1 MAGDEQRA
9 VDVEALRDDH
19 QPLLA
24 VHVARAQHR
33 VPGAI
38 ALRIEIDRA
47 RRHAAFDQPGAHGR
61 RLDIAAAHDE
71 ILHLARLPQR
81 RRRIEP
87 IDEVVVGPA
96 LRPDRRRPQ
105 HQGHLRRRHLGSF
118 GKRPGRGKLGEP
130 SVRKPRQQHQD
141 ERHGAGEKKREQDQ
155 AHATHLDRRGP
166 RLYID
171 TMPRLSTAEATVE
184 SLLRHGL
191 DTVYAL
197 PGLHNDP
204 LFDAF
209 YHAAERLRVIHPRH
223 EQTAAYMA
231 LGAALATGK
240 PQAFAVV
247 PGPGL
252 LNAGAALLTAYGMN
266 APVIGLIGQIP
277 QADIDRGHGHL
288 HEVHDQLGLM
298 RHITKWAER
307 IREPAGGAPSG
318 LAGFLARHLGP
329 STAGGAGMRARYL
342 GQARRSRAAGCA
354 VAAANRD
361 DRRRGDHGGGKN
373 PGRGRAADHRRG
385 RRRARGQRRGDQ
397 ARRDAGSAG
406 QLLSS
411 RPRRRAELAP
421 ARRRHAGRTS
431 AVERCRRGAGDRH
444 ALFIQ
449 NGSWGIDANLKVVRL
464 DIDPDE
470 HDRLRKPDVALV
482 GDAAPQLRA
491 LIAALPKHNRPRHSR
506 AQELKGHRAWL
517 AERLSRL
524 EPQLSFLKAIRAALP
539 EDGIFVDEVS
549 QIGFASRVA
558 LPIEKPRTF
567 LSPGYQD
574 NLGWGFGTALGAKAA
589 MPDRKVL
596 AIAGDGGFMYQVG
609 ELATAARHNLAVVV
623 VVFDN
628 GGFGNVKRI
637 QQERYGNR
645 LIASDL
651 QNPDFSKL
659 ADSFGIAS
667 FKAIDARQLEDALHK
682 AFALNAPALVWV
694 PHGDVPS
701 PWDMIMMPKVRG

>member
-1 MAGDEQRA
+1 
-9 VDVEALRDDH
+9 
-19 QPLLA
+19 
-24 VHVARAQHR
+24 
-33 VPGAI
+33 
-38 ALRIEIDRA
+38 
-47 RRHAAFDQPGAHGR
+47 
-61 RLDIAAAHDE
+61 
-71 ILHLARLPQR
+71 
-81 RRRIEP
+81 
-87 IDEVVVGPA
+87 
-96 LRPDRRRPQ
+96 
-105 HQGHLRRRHLGSF
+105 
-118 GKRPGRGKLGEP
+118 
-130 SVRKPRQQHQD
+130 
-141 ERHGAGEKKREQDQ
+141 
-155 AHATHLDRRGP
+155 
-166 RLYID
+166 
-171 TMPRLSTAEATVE
+171 MPRMSTAEATVE
-184 SLLRHGL
+184 TLLRHGI

-209 YHAAERLRVIHPRH
+209 YHAADRLRVIHPRH

-240 PQAFAVV
+240 PQVFAVV

-288 HEVHDQLGLM
+288 HEIHDQLGLM

-307 IREPAGGAPSG
+307 IRGPQEAPGLVSQAIWQATTGRPRPVALECALDTWAKVGEVVLPDTPLAPPPNAIDSEAIAAAAKMLGAAERPIIVLGGGAIDASAEVVT
-318 LAGFLARHLGP
+318 LAEMLEAP
-329 STAGGAGMRARYL
+329 VSSY
-342 GQARRSRAAGCA
+342 
-354 VAAANRD
+354 
-361 DRRRGDHGGGKN
+361 
-373 PGRGRAADHRRG
+373 RRG
-385 RRRARGQRRGDQ
+385 RGIIPSSHRLAVDMPIGHRLWK
-397 ARRDAGSAG
+397 DADAV
-406 QLLSS
+406 
-411 RPRRRAELAP
+411 LAVGT
-421 ARRRHAGRTS
+421 RF
-431 AVERCRRGAGDRH
+431 
-444 ALFIQ
+444 FIQ
-449 NGSWGIDANLKVVRL
+449 NGNWGIDDKLKVVRV

-470 HDRLRKPDVALV
+470 PDRLRKPDVALL

-491 LIAALPKHNRPRHSR
+491 LIAALPKYNRKRPSR
-506 AQELKGHRAWL
+506 VEEIGGHRAWF

-524 EPQLSFLKAIRAALP
+524 EPQVGFLKAIRAALP

-549 QIGFASRVA
+549 QMGFASRVA
-558 LPIEKPRTF
+558 LPIEKPRTY

-596 AIAGDGGFMYQVG
+596 AIAGDGGFLYQMG
-609 ELATAARHNLAVVV
+609 ELATAARHNIAVVV

-628 GGFGNVKRI
+628 GAFGNVKRI

-651 QNPDFSKL
+651 TNPDFAKL

-667 FKAIDARQLEDALHK
+667 FKALDPAQLEDALHR
-682 AFALNAPALVWV
+682 AFALDAPALVWV

-701 PWDMIMMPKVRG
+701 PWDLIMMPKVRGQ

>member
-1 MAGDEQRA
+1 M
-9 VDVEALRDDH
+9 
-19 QPLLA
+19 
-24 VHVARAQHR
+24 
-33 VPGAI
+33 
-38 ALRIEIDRA
+38 
-47 RRHAAFDQPGAHGR
+47 
-61 RLDIAAAHDE
+61 
-71 ILHLARLPQR
+71 
-81 RRRIEP
+81 
-87 IDEVVVGPA
+87 
-96 LRPDRRRPQ
+96 
-105 HQGHLRRRHLGSF
+105 
-118 GKRPGRGKLGEP
+118 
-130 SVRKPRQQHQD
+130 
-141 ERHGAGEKKREQDQ
+141 
-155 AHATHLDRRGP
+155 T
-166 RLYID
+166 
-171 TMPRLSTAEATVE
+171 RLSTAEATVE
-184 SLLRHGL
+184 TLLRHGL

-209 YHAAERLRVIHPRH
+209 YHAADRLRVIHPRH

-288 HEVHDQLGLM
+288 HEIHDQLGLM

-307 IREPAGGAPSG
+307 IRGPQEAPGLVSQAIWQATSGRQRPVALECALDTWAKRAEVTLPAEPMRLPPETIDDEAIEAAAKILGNAERPILILGGGAQDASAEVIEIAQLLEAPVS
-318 LAGFLARHLGP
+318 
-329 STAGGAGMRARYL
+329 SY
-342 GQARRSRAAGCA
+342 
-354 VAAANRD
+354 
-361 DRRRGDHGGGKN
+361 
-373 PGRGRAADHRRG
+373 RRG
-385 RRRARGQRRGDQ
+385 RGIIPSSHRLAVDMPVGHRLWKEA
-397 ARRDAGSAG
+397 DAV
-406 QLLSS
+406 
-411 RPRRRAELAP
+411 LAVGT
-421 ARRRHAGRTS
+421 RF
-431 AVERCRRGAGDRH
+431 
-444 ALFIQ
+444 FIQ
-449 NGSWGIDANLKVVRL
+449 NGNWGIDDKLKVVRI

-470 HDRLRKPDVALV
+470 PDRFRKPDVALI
-482 GDAAPQLRA
+482 GDSAAQLRA
-491 LIAALPKHNRPRHSR
+491 LIAALPKYNRRRASR
-506 AQELKGHRAWL
+506 DVELTGHRDWF

-524 EPQLSFLKAIRAALP
+524 EPQMGFLKAMRAALP

-549 QIGFASRVA
+549 QMGFASRVA
-558 LPIEKPRTF
+558 VPVEKPRTY

-596 AIAGDGGFMYQVG
+596 AIAGDGGFLYQMG
-609 ELATAARHNLAVVV
+609 ELATAVRHNLAVVV

-628 GGFGNVKRI
+628 GAFGNVKRI

-651 QNPDFSKL
+651 QNPDFVRL
-659 ADSFGIAS
+659 ADSFGVAS
-667 FKAIDARQLEDALHK
+667 FKATDAKQLEAALHK
-682 AFALNAPALVWV
+682 AFALNAPALVHV

>member
-1 MAGDEQRA
+1 
-9 VDVEALRDDH
+9 
-19 QPLLA
+19 
-24 VHVARAQHR
+24 
-33 VPGAI
+33 
-38 ALRIEIDRA
+38 
-47 RRHAAFDQPGAHGR
+47 
-61 RLDIAAAHDE
+61 
-71 ILHLARLPQR
+71 
-81 RRRIEP
+81 
-87 IDEVVVGPA
+87 
-96 LRPDRRRPQ
+96 
-105 HQGHLRRRHLGSF
+105 
-118 GKRPGRGKLGEP
+118 
-130 SVRKPRQQHQD
+130 
-141 ERHGAGEKKREQDQ
+141 
-155 AHATHLDRRGP
+155 
-166 RLYID
+166 
-171 TMPRLSTAEATVE
+171 MPRLSTAEATVE
-184 SLLRHGL
+184 TLLRHGL

-209 YHAAERLRVIHPRH
+209 YHAADRLRVIHPRH

-231 LGAALATGK
+231 LGAALVTGR

-247 PGPGL
+247 PGPGM

-288 HEVHDQLGLM
+288 HEIHDQLGMM

-307 IREPAGGAPSG
+307 IRSPQEAPTLVSQAIWQATSGRPRPVALECALDTWAKRADVTLPDSPLPLPMEAIDDAAITAAAKLLGAAERPIIVVGGGALDASAEVIA
-318 LAGFLARHLGP
+318 LAELLEAP
-329 STAGGAGMRARYL
+329 VSSY
-342 GQARRSRAAGCA
+342 
-354 VAAANRD
+354 
-361 DRRRGDHGGGKN
+361 
-373 PGRGRAADHRRG
+373 RRG
-385 RRRARGQRRGDQ
+385 RGVIPSSHRLAVDMPVGHRLWK
-397 ARRDAGSAG
+397 DADAV
-406 QLLSS
+406 
-411 RPRRRAELAP
+411 LAIGT
-421 ARRRHAGRTS
+421 RF
-431 AVERCRRGAGDRH
+431 
-444 ALFIQ
+444 FIQ
-449 NGSWGIDANLKVVRL
+449 NGSWGIDKNLKVVRL

-470 HDRLRKPDVALV
+470 PDRFRKPDVALV
-482 GDAAPQLRA
+482 GDAAAQLRA
-491 LIAALPKHNRPRHSR
+491 LIAALPKHNRARTSR
-506 AQELKGHRAWL
+506 AEELKGHRAWL

-524 EPQLSFLKAIRAALP
+524 EPQVGFLKAIRTALP

-549 QIGFASRVA
+549 QMGFASRVA
-558 LPIEKPRTF
+558 FPIEKPRTY

-609 ELATAARHNLAVVV
+609 ELATAARHNIAIVV

-628 GGFGNVKRI
+628 GAFGNVKRI
-637 QQERYGNR
+637 QQQHYGNR

-667 FKAIDARQLEDALHK
+667 FKATDPKQLEAALHK

>member
-1 MAGDEQRA
+1 M
-9 VDVEALRDDH
+9 
-19 QPLLA
+19 
-24 VHVARAQHR
+24 
-33 VPGAI
+33 
-38 ALRIEIDRA
+38 
-47 RRHAAFDQPGAHGR
+47 
-61 RLDIAAAHDE
+61 
-71 ILHLARLPQR
+71 
-81 RRRIEP
+81 
-87 IDEVVVGPA
+87 
-96 LRPDRRRPQ
+96 
-105 HQGHLRRRHLGSF
+105 
-118 GKRPGRGKLGEP
+118 
-130 SVRKPRQQHQD
+130 
-141 ERHGAGEKKREQDQ
+141 
-155 AHATHLDRRGP
+155 T
-166 RLYID
+166 
-171 TMPRLSTAEATVE
+171 RLSTAEATVE
-184 SLLRHGL
+184 TLLRHGL

-209 YHAAERLRVIHPRH
+209 YHAADRLRVIHPRH

-288 HEVHDQLGLM
+288 HEIHDQLGLM

-307 IREPAGGAPSG
+307 IRGPQEAPGLVSQAIWQATSGRQRPVALECALDTWAKRGEVTLPAEPMRLPVETIDDEAIEAAARILGSAERPILVLGGGAQDASAEVIEIAQLLEAPVS
-318 LAGFLARHLGP
+318 
-329 STAGGAGMRARYL
+329 SY
-342 GQARRSRAAGCA
+342 
-354 VAAANRD
+354 
-361 DRRRGDHGGGKN
+361 
-373 PGRGRAADHRRG
+373 RRG
-385 RRRARGQRRGDQ
+385 RGVIPSSHRLAVDMPVGHRLWK
-397 ARRDAGSAG
+397 DADAV
-406 QLLSS
+406 
-411 RPRRRAELAP
+411 LAVGT
-421 ARRRHAGRTS
+421 RF
-431 AVERCRRGAGDRH
+431 
-444 ALFIQ
+444 FIQ
-449 NGSWGIDANLKVVRL
+449 NGNWGIDDKLKVVRV

-470 HDRLRKPDVALV
+470 PDRFRKPDVALV
-482 GDAAPQLRA
+482 GDSRAQLRA
-491 LIAALPKHNRPRHSR
+491 LIAAIPKHNRKRGSR
-506 AQELKGHRAWL
+506 DGELKGHRDWY

-524 EPQLSFLKAIRAALP
+524 EPQLGFLKAMRAALP

-549 QIGFASRVA
+549 QMGFASRLAFPV
-558 LPIEKPRTF
+558 EQPRTY

-596 AIAGDGGFMYQVG
+596 AIAGDGGFLYQMG
-609 ELATAARHNLAVVV
+609 ELATAVRHNIAVVV

-628 GGFGNVKRI
+628 AGFGNVKRI

-651 QNPDFSKL
+651 HNPDFVRL
-659 ADSFGIAS
+659 ADSFGVAS
-667 FKAIDARQLEDALHK
+667 FKATDPRQLEDALRK
-682 AFALNAPALVWV
+682 AFALNAPALVHV

>member
-1 MAGDEQRA
+1 
-9 VDVEALRDDH
+9 
-19 QPLLA
+19 
-24 VHVARAQHR
+24 
-33 VPGAI
+33 
-38 ALRIEIDRA
+38 
-47 RRHAAFDQPGAHGR
+47 
-61 RLDIAAAHDE
+61 
-71 ILHLARLPQR
+71 
-81 RRRIEP
+81 
-87 IDEVVVGPA
+87 
-96 LRPDRRRPQ
+96 
-105 HQGHLRRRHLGSF
+105 
-118 GKRPGRGKLGEP
+118 
-130 SVRKPRQQHQD
+130 
-141 ERHGAGEKKREQDQ
+141 
-155 AHATHLDRRGP
+155 
-166 RLYID
+166 
-171 TMPRLSTAEATVE
+171 MPRLSTAEATVE
-184 SLLRHGL
+184 TLLRHGL

-197 PGLHNDP
+197 PGLHQDP

-209 YHAAERLRVIHPRH
+209 YHAADRLRVIHPRH

-240 PQAFAVV
+240 PQAFGVV

-252 LNAGAALLTAYGMN
+252 LNAGAAMLTAYGMN

-288 HEVHDQLGLM
+288 HEIHDQLGLM

-307 IREPAGGAPSG
+307 IRGPQEAPTLVSQAIWQATSGRPRPVALECALDTWARRGEVALPDAPLPLPPQVVDDEAIEAAAKILGKAERPILVLGGGA
-318 LAGFLARHLGP
+318 LD
-329 STAGGAGMRARYL
+329 
-342 GQARRSRAAGCA
+342 A
-354 VAAANRD
+354 VAEVIQIAEMLEA
-361 DRRRGDHGGGKN
+361 
-373 PGRGRAADHRRG
+373 PVSSYRRG
-385 RRRARGQRRGDQ
+385 RGVIPSSHRLAVDMPVGHRLWK
-397 ARRDAGSAG
+397 DADAV
-406 QLLSS
+406 
-411 RPRRRAELAP
+411 LAVGT
-421 ARRRHAGRTS
+421 RF
-431 AVERCRRGAGDRH
+431 
-444 ALFIQ
+444 FIQ
-449 NGSWGIDANLKVVRL
+449 NGNWGIDDKLKVVRI

-470 HDRLRKPDVALV
+470 PDRFRKPDVALV
-482 GDAAPQLRA
+482 GDAAHQLRA
-491 LIAALPKHNRPRHSR
+491 LIAALARHNRKRPSH
-506 AQELKGHRAWL
+506 ADELNGHRAWL

-524 EPQLSFLKAIRAALP
+524 EPQVSFLKAIRNALP

-549 QIGFASRVA
+549 QMGFASRIAFPV
-558 LPIEKPRTF
+558 EKPRTF

-628 GGFGNVKRI
+628 GAFGNVKRI

-651 QNPDFSKL
+651 HNPDFAKL

-667 FKAIDARQLEDALHK
+667 FKAIDGKQLEDALHK

-701 PWDMIMMPKVRG
+701 PWDMIMMPKVR

>member
-1 MAGDEQRA
+1 
-9 VDVEALRDDH
+9 
-19 QPLLA
+19 
-24 VHVARAQHR
+24 
-33 VPGAI
+33 
-38 ALRIEIDRA
+38 
-47 RRHAAFDQPGAHGR
+47 
-61 RLDIAAAHDE
+61 
-71 ILHLARLPQR
+71 
-81 RRRIEP
+81 
-87 IDEVVVGPA
+87 
-96 LRPDRRRPQ
+96 
-105 HQGHLRRRHLGSF
+105 
-118 GKRPGRGKLGEP
+118 
-130 SVRKPRQQHQD
+130 
-141 ERHGAGEKKREQDQ
+141 
-155 AHATHLDRRGP
+155 
-166 RLYID
+166 
-171 TMPRLSTAEATVE
+171 MPRLSTAEATVE

-209 YHAAERLRVIHPRH
+209 YHAGANNTEGRLRVIHPRH

-277 QADIDRGHGHL
+277 QADIDKGHGHL
-288 HEVHDQLGLM
+288 HEIHDQLGLM

-307 IREPAGGAPSG
+307 IRSPQEAPTLVSQAIWHATSGRPRPVALECALDTWAKRAEVTLPDKPLPLPTESIDDEAITAAAKILGAAERPIIVVGGGALDAGPEVIK
-318 LAGFLARHLGP
+318 LAEMLEAP
-329 STAGGAGMRARYL
+329 VSSY
-342 GQARRSRAAGCA
+342 
-354 VAAANRD
+354 
-361 DRRRGDHGGGKN
+361 
-373 PGRGRAADHRRG
+373 RRG
-385 RRRARGQRRGDQ
+385 RGVVPSSHRLAVDMPVGHRLWK
-397 ARRDAGSAG
+397 DADAV
-406 QLLSS
+406 
-411 RPRRRAELAP
+411 LAIGT
-421 ARRRHAGRTS
+421 RF
-431 AVERCRRGAGDRH
+431 
-444 ALFIQ
+444 FIQ
-449 NGSWGIDANLKVVRL
+449 NGGWGIDRNLKVVRL

-470 HDRLRKPDVALV
+470 HDRYAKPDVALV

-491 LIAALPKHNRPRHSR
+491 LIAALARHNRPRHSR
-506 AQELKGHRAWL
+506 TQELKGHRAWF

-524 EPQLSFLKAIRAALP
+524 EPQMSFLRAIRAALP

-596 AIAGDGGFMYQVG
+596 AIAGDGGFLYQMG

-628 GGFGNVKRI
+628 SAFGNVKRI

-667 FKAIDARQLEDALHK
+667 FKASDAKQLEDALHK
-682 AFALNAPALVWV
+682 AFALDAPALVWV

-701 PWDMIMMPKVRG
+701 PWDLIMMPRVRG

>member
-1 MAGDEQRA
+1 
-9 VDVEALRDDH
+9 
-19 QPLLA
+19 
-24 VHVARAQHR
+24 
-33 VPGAI
+33 
-38 ALRIEIDRA
+38 
-47 RRHAAFDQPGAHGR
+47 
-61 RLDIAAAHDE
+61 
-71 ILHLARLPQR
+71 
-81 RRRIEP
+81 
-87 IDEVVVGPA
+87 
-96 LRPDRRRPQ
+96 
-105 HQGHLRRRHLGSF
+105 
-118 GKRPGRGKLGEP
+118 
-130 SVRKPRQQHQD
+130 
-141 ERHGAGEKKREQDQ
+141 
-155 AHATHLDRRGP
+155 
-166 RLYID
+166 
-171 TMPRLSTAEATVE
+171 MPRLSTAEATVE
-184 SLLRHGL
+184 TLLRHGL

-197 PGLHNDP
+197 PGLHQDP

-209 YHAAERLRVIHPRH
+209 YHAADRLRVIHPRH

-240 PQAFAVV
+240 PQAFGVV

-252 LNAGAALLTAYGMN
+252 LNAGAAMLTAYGMN

-277 QADIDRGHGHL
+277 QADIDKGHGHL
-288 HEVHDQLGLM
+288 HEIHDQLGLM

-307 IREPAGGAPSG
+307 IRGPQEAPTLVSQAIWQATSGRPRPVALECALDTWAKRSEVALPDAPLPLPPQVVDDEAIQAAAKILGTAERPILVLGGGA
-318 LAGFLARHLGP
+318 LDA
-329 STAGGAGMRARYL
+329 STEVIHIAEMLEAPVSSY
-342 GQARRSRAAGCA
+342 
-354 VAAANRD
+354 
-361 DRRRGDHGGGKN
+361 
-373 PGRGRAADHRRG
+373 RRG
-385 RRRARGQRRGDQ
+385 RGVIPSSHRLAVDMPVGHRLWK
-397 ARRDAGSAG
+397 DADAV
-406 QLLSS
+406 
-411 RPRRRAELAP
+411 LAIGT
-421 ARRRHAGRTS
+421 RF
-431 AVERCRRGAGDRH
+431 
-444 ALFIQ
+444 FIQ
-449 NGSWGIDANLKVVRL
+449 NGNWGIDDKLKVVRI

-470 HDRLRKPDVALV
+470 PDRFRKPDVALV
-482 GDAAPQLRA
+482 GDAAHQLRA
-491 LIAALPKHNRPRHSR
+491 LIAALAKHNRKRPSR
-506 AQELKGHRAWL
+506 ADELKGHRAWL

-524 EPQLSFLKAIRAALP
+524 EPQVSFLRAIRNALP

-549 QIGFASRVA
+549 QMGFASRVA

-628 GGFGNVKRI
+628 GAFGNVKRI

-651 QNPDFSKL
+651 HNPDFGKL

-667 FKAIDARQLEDALHK
+667 FKAIDAKQLEDALHK

-701 PWDMIMMPKVRG
+701 PWDMIMMPKVR

>member
-1 MAGDEQRA
+1 
-9 VDVEALRDDH
+9 
-19 QPLLA
+19 
-24 VHVARAQHR
+24 
-33 VPGAI
+33 
-38 ALRIEIDRA
+38 
-47 RRHAAFDQPGAHGR
+47 
-61 RLDIAAAHDE
+61 
-71 ILHLARLPQR
+71 
-81 RRRIEP
+81 
-87 IDEVVVGPA
+87 
-96 LRPDRRRPQ
+96 
-105 HQGHLRRRHLGSF
+105 
-118 GKRPGRGKLGEP
+118 
-130 SVRKPRQQHQD
+130 
-141 ERHGAGEKKREQDQ
+141 
-155 AHATHLDRRGP
+155 
-166 RLYID
+166 
-171 TMPRLSTAEATVE
+171 MPRLTTAEATVE
-184 SLLRHGL
+184 TLLRHGI

-209 YHAAERLRVIHPRH
+209 YHAAGRLRVIHPRH

-247 PGPGL
+247 PGPGM

-266 APVIGLIGQIP
+266 APVIALVGQIP

-288 HEVHDQLGLM
+288 HEIHDQLGLM
-298 RHITKWAER
+298 RHITKWAAR
-307 IREPAGGAPSG
+307 IRSPQEAPALVSEAVWQATTGRPRPVALECALDTWARRAEVVLPDAPLPPPAAAIDEEAIAAAAAILGASERPIIVVGGGAI
-318 LAGFLARHLGP
+318 
-329 STAGGAGMRARYL
+329 GAGAEIVELAERLEAPVSSY
-342 GQARRSRAAGCA
+342 
-354 VAAANRD
+354 
-361 DRRRGDHGGGKN
+361 
-373 PGRGRAADHRRG
+373 RRG
-385 RRRARGQRRGDQ
+385 RGVIPSSHRLAVDMPIGHRLWK
-397 ARRDAGSAG
+397 DADAV
-406 QLLSS
+406 
-411 RPRRRAELAP
+411 LAVGT
-421 ARRRHAGRTS
+421 RF
-431 AVERCRRGAGDRH
+431 
-444 ALFIQ
+444 LIQ
-449 NGSWGIDANLKVVRL
+449 NGNWGIDRNLKVVRL

-470 HDRLRKPDVALV
+470 HERFRKPDVALV

-491 LIAALPKHNRPRHSR
+491 LIAALSRSSRRRPSR
-506 AQELKGHRAWL
+506 ADELKGHRAWL

-524 EPQLSFLKAIRAALP
+524 QPQLSFLAAIRAALP

-574 NLGWGFGTALGAKAA
+574 NLGWGFGTALGVKAA

-609 ELATAARHNLAVVV
+609 ELATAARHKLAVVV

-651 QNPDFSKL
+651 QNPDFCRL
-659 ADSFGIAS
+659 ADSFGVAS
-667 FKAIDARQLEDALHK
+667 FKALDARQLEDCLRK
-682 AFALNAPALVWV
+682 AFALDAPALVWV

-701 PWDMIMMPKVRG
+701 PWDLIMMPRVRG

>member
-1 MAGDEQRA
+1 
-9 VDVEALRDDH
+9 
-19 QPLLA
+19 
-24 VHVARAQHR
+24 
-33 VPGAI
+33 
-38 ALRIEIDRA
+38 
-47 RRHAAFDQPGAHGR
+47 
-61 RLDIAAAHDE
+61 
-71 ILHLARLPQR
+71 
-81 RRRIEP
+81 
-87 IDEVVVGPA
+87 
-96 LRPDRRRPQ
+96 
-105 HQGHLRRRHLGSF
+105 
-118 GKRPGRGKLGEP
+118 
-130 SVRKPRQQHQD
+130 
-141 ERHGAGEKKREQDQ
+141 
-155 AHATHLDRRGP
+155 
-166 RLYID
+166 
-171 TMPRLSTAEATVE
+171 MPRLTTAEATVE
-184 SLLRHGL
+184 TLLRHGI

-197 PGLHNDP
+197 PGLHQDP

-209 YHAAERLRVIHPRH
+209 YHAAGKLRVIHPRH
-223 EQTAAYMA
+223 EQTAGYMA

-277 QADIDRGHGHL
+277 QADIDKGHGHL
-288 HEVHDQLGLM
+288 HEIHDQLGLV

-307 IREPAGGAPSG
+307 IRSPQEAPTLVSQAVWHATTGRPRPVVLECALDTWAKRAEVVLPDAALPRPAEAIDDEAIAAAASILGAAERPIIVIGGGAIEAG
-318 LAGFLARHLGP
+318 AEVIRLAEMLEAP
-329 STAGGAGMRARYL
+329 VSSY
-342 GQARRSRAAGCA
+342 
-354 VAAANRD
+354 
-361 DRRRGDHGGGKN
+361 
-373 PGRGRAADHRRG
+373 RRG
-385 RRRARGQRRGDQ
+385 RGVIPSSHRLAVDMPVGHRLWK
-397 ARRDAGSAG
+397 DADAV
-406 QLLSS
+406 
-411 RPRRRAELAP
+411 LAVGT
-421 ARRRHAGRTS
+421 RF
-431 AVERCRRGAGDRH
+431 
-444 ALFIQ
+444 FIQ
-449 NGSWGIDANLKVVRL
+449 NGNWGIDHNLKVVRL

-470 HDRLRKPDVALV
+470 PDRLRKPDVALI

-491 LIAALPKHNRPRHSR
+491 LIEALPRHNRPRQSR
-506 AQELKGHRAWL
+506 AEELKGHRAWL

-524 EPQLSFLKAIRAALP
+524 EPQASFLKAIRAALP

-574 NLGWGFGTALGAKAA
+574 NLGWGFGTALGVKAA

-651 QNPDFSKL
+651 QNPDFCKL
-659 ADSFGIAS
+659 AESFGIAS
-667 FKAIDARQLEDALHK
+667 FKALDARQLEDCLKK
-682 AFALNAPALVWV
+682 AFALDAPALVWV

-701 PWDMIMMPKVRG
+701 PWDLIMMPKVRG

>member
-1 MAGDEQRA
+1 
-9 VDVEALRDDH
+9 
-19 QPLLA
+19 
-24 VHVARAQHR
+24 
-33 VPGAI
+33 
-38 ALRIEIDRA
+38 
-47 RRHAAFDQPGAHGR
+47 
-61 RLDIAAAHDE
+61 
-71 ILHLARLPQR
+71 
-81 RRRIEP
+81 
-87 IDEVVVGPA
+87 
-96 LRPDRRRPQ
+96 
-105 HQGHLRRRHLGSF
+105 
-118 GKRPGRGKLGEP
+118 
-130 SVRKPRQQHQD
+130 
-141 ERHGAGEKKREQDQ
+141 
-155 AHATHLDRRGP
+155 
-166 RLYID
+166 
-171 TMPRLSTAEATVE
+171 MPRLSTAEATVE
-184 SLLRHGL
+184 TLLRHGL

-209 YHAAERLRVIHPRH
+209 YHAGANNAEGRLRVIHPRH

-247 PGPGL
+247 PGPGM

-277 QADIDRGHGHL
+277 QADIDKGHGHL
-288 HEVHDQLGLM
+288 HEIHDQLGLV

-307 IREPAGGAPSG
+307 IRSPQEAPSLVSQAIWQATSGRPRPVALECALDTWAKRAEVTLPDAPLPLPTESIDDEAITAAARILGTAERPIIVVGGGAIDASAEVIK
-318 LAGFLARHLGP
+318 LAEMLEAP
-329 STAGGAGMRARYL
+329 VSSY
-342 GQARRSRAAGCA
+342 
-354 VAAANRD
+354 
-361 DRRRGDHGGGKN
+361 
-373 PGRGRAADHRRG
+373 RRG
-385 RRRARGQRRGDQ
+385 RGVIPSSHRLAVDMPVGHRLWK
-397 ARRDAGSAG
+397 DADAV
-406 QLLSS
+406 
-411 RPRRRAELAP
+411 LAIGT
-421 ARRRHAGRTS
+421 RF
-431 AVERCRRGAGDRH
+431 
-444 ALFIQ
+444 FIQ
-449 NGSWGIDANLKVVRL
+449 NGSWGIDSNLKVVRL

-482 GDAAPQLRA
+482 GDASPQLRA

-517 AERLSRL
+517 DERLSRL
-524 EPQLSFLKAIRAALP
+524 EPQVSFLKAIRAALP

-651 QNPDFSKL
+651 ANPDFVKL
-659 ADSFGIAS
+659 ADSFGVAS
-667 FKAIDARQLEDALHK
+667 FKALDARQLEDCLRK
-682 AFALNAPALVWV
+682 AFALNAPALIWV

-701 PWDMIMMPKVRG
+701 PWDMIMMPRVRG